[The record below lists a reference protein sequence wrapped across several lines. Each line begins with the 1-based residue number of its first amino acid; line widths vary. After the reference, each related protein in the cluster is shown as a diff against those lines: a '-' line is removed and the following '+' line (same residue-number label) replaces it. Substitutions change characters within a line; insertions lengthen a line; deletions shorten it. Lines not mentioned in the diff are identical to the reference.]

1 MLAQGLPG
9 FSGPPGPQGLPGIS
23 DFDLDSKK
31 LNVAEI
37 NGGKV
42 KMHLENKII
51 TKDIVNTVK
60 DFNYVIYGNLSGK
73 HSINIEGALTVYG
86 HITEIIN
93 IRAKKGIYT
102 TGNITVNS
110 LHSEKQIYCGGVIT
124 TKHKIEAKEVIAGEG
139 IIANKI
145 VVKNQVKSEGN
156 ITVTT
161 DITCGDLYAEGDITA
176 NTITS
181 TGNLYAGGN
190 ITAITITSTGSLYAG
205 RIIRSNTIISKD
217 LTAKYLIVNNDVK
230 VFGNITVT
238 TLVYTNSVYP
248 DYAEKD
254 IFEKECTSGEEC
266 TFGKMNTSGEEYT
279 FGKMNTSGGCLIIT
293 TRLAAL
299 GNINIYRNLYA
310 YKVLEIDCSNLYIGR
325 YILQFNNS
333 NNRDTPIIT
342 LNISGVL
349 TLPELDKEYHFTV
362 DSQVGTIIS
371 KKENA
376 PELIR
381 NLYVLDA
388 NKYIPPKSA
397 TK

>member
-110 LHSEKQIYCGGVIT
+110 LHSEKQIYCGGIIT
-124 TKHKIEAKEVIAGEG
+124 TKHKIEAKEVIAGED

-161 DITCGDLYAEGDITA
+161 DITCGDLYAEGNITA
-176 NTITS
+176 NSITS
-181 TGNLYAGGN
+181 TGNLYAGECITTITTGGITKNISITSKN
-190 ITAITITSTGSLYAG
+190 ITAT
-205 RIIRSNTIISKD
+205 N
-217 LTAKYLIVNNDVK
+217 LIVNNDIK

-238 TLVYTNSVYP
+238 SLTYP
-248 DYAEKD
+248 DYV
-254 IFEKECTSGEEC
+254 EE
-266 TFGKMNTSGEEYT
+266 NTSGELFSPSKE
-279 FGKMNTSGGCLIIT
+279 NTSGKGNTSRGCLIIPT
-293 TRLAAL
+293 YLFAL
-299 GNINIYRNLYA
+299 GDINIYEDLNINKR
-310 YKVLEIDCSNLYIGR
+310 LEIQCSNLYIGR
-325 YILQFNNS
+325 YILLFKSTNEA
-333 NNRDTPIIT
+333 IIR
-342 LNISGVL
+342 LNIAGVL
-349 TLPELDKEYHFTV
+349 TLPELGKDYSFIEG
-362 DSQVGTIIS
+362 SQVGIIIS
-371 KKENA
+371 KKKQSS
-376 PELIR
+376 LIR
-381 NLYVLDA
+381 NLHALEYSDEFCVA
-388 NKYIPPKSA
+388 KPIVK
-397 TK
+397 